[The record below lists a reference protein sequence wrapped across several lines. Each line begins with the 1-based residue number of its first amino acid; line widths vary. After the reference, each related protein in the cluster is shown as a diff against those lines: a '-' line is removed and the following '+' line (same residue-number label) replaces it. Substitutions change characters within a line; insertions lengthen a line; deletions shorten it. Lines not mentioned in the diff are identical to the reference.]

1 MQRTRLN
8 TLVDTTGAKIEQF
21 FSNPWRRISL
31 IALGL
36 LLGFFAGSAISTT
49 AGQAAE
55 WDIMGAAF
63 VVFFTELISVIVYR
77 RDRRLQSREYK
88 RPLFLDILNFFKLGM
103 IYSLF
108 LEAFKL
114 GS

>member
-8 TLVDTTGAKIEQF
+8 TLADVALTRIDRF

-31 IALGL
+31 ILIGVL
-36 LLGFFAGSAISTT
+36 FGFFAGSALSTT

-55 WDIMGAAF
+55 WDIIAAGF
-63 VVFFTELISVIVYR
+63 VLLFVEFVSRIFYR
-77 RDRRLQSREYK
+77 RERRS
-88 RPLFLDILNFFKLGM
+88 LFLEVLNFFKIGM